1 MNIYIKVLKT
11 TQGNSIKRFMGLNKR
26 SHHSKLL
33 KALNIPPVEEV
44 IQKNTIGLY
53 RNIFKTDTP
62 ARELQSVL
70 LARYISKGSIIKG
83 TLLERILKLGGQP
96 LDIILNKGP
105 SKCSECDLNTE
116 DDGMADSLG
125 YLLYHKDYNKP
136 WSQEHIL
143 ATLLTKAF

>member
-1 MNIYIKVLKT
+1 M
-11 TQGNSIKRFMGLNKR
+11 
-26 SHHSKLL
+26 L

-44 IQKNTIGLY
+44 IQKNIIGLY

-70 LARYISKGSIIKG
+70 LARYIGKGSIIKG

-105 SKCSECDLNTE
+105 FEHSECDLNTV
-116 DDGMADSLG
+116 DDGMADSLR
-125 YLLYHKDYNKP
+125 YLLYHEDYNNP
-136 WSQEHIL
+136 RSQEHVL